1 MNMVRRKIK
10 IEFDDEEGGRYRIS
24 MEGKLSH
31 DKILKIVNM
40 VDLIEGKNEV
50 DQRLTFSLNTQF
62 GRLFNLIEKNFNFGS
77 FTSTDILEA
86 YEDEYNMPIKLSTIS
101 TYLQRFMDKGVLVR
115 NRIGIGWSYRR
126 AQSNLQR

>member
-1 MNMVRRKIK
+1 
-10 IEFDDEEGGRYRIS
+10 